1 MIHLIST
8 PAYADPANPAV
19 ICRWLATESPN
30 NFRLL
35 RRDYIITNSV
45 NSGGYLR
52 VTLSSSYTGV
62 TTNAIA
68 IYDSTLD
75 TIYVGTVITIGTS
88 GVNPNDLI
96 TTDIVWVAGTVASYM
111 NDNTEHGGYYFEGRL
126 IVNGVIYP
134 LTIIASPDSKGYA
147 DLDVSGILRIVTA
160 LGKTGT
166 YTSRI
171 EKETT
176 KSGKFNFEYR
186 ACWYGSSEAWEGDI
200 VTSPITSPPL
210 CNTWYYAE
218 SVRSEE
224 QGSNLHDY
232 QADILNDAPFF
243 NQFENPVYFLGLP
256 FDLSFILPETAI
268 VSPASDIK
276 VEIKIYDSNNL
287 LLSTITEYIDAD
299 ALEGFVCSLNIDT
312 ATIPIGA
319 AFFTAEITV

>member
-1 MIHLIST
+1 MITLIST
-8 PAYADPANPAV
+8 PAYADPADPSV

-35 RRDYIITNSV
+35 RRDYIINNSV

-52 VTLSSSYTGV
+52 ITLSLSFTGS
-62 TTNAIA
+62 TTDTIA

-75 TIYVGTVITIGTS
+75 TMYVGTVIAIGTS

-96 TTDIVWVAGTVASYM
+96 TTDIVWVAGTAAAYM

-160 LGKTGT
+160 LGKVGD
-166 YTSRI
+166 YTQRLM
-171 EKETT
+171 KETN

-186 ACWYGSSEAWEGDI
+186 ERWYGYEGSWEGDI
-200 VTSPITSPPL
+200 VISPMVSPPMM
-210 CNTWYYAE
+210 NDWYYGE
-218 SVRSEE
+218 CVRSAE

-232 QADILNDAPFF
+232 VADVLNDAPFL
-243 NQFENPVYFLGLP
+243 NQFDQPVYFLGLP
-256 FDLSFILPETAI
+256 FDLSFILPEQAI
-268 VSPASDIK
+268 VSPASDIT
-276 VEIKIYDSNNL
+276 VTINIYDSNNL
-287 LLSTITEYIDAD
+287 LLSTVVEYIDAD
-299 ALEGFVCSLNIDT
+299 SLEGFIISLNIDQ
-312 ATIPIGA
+312 ATIPTNA
-319 AFFTAEITV
+319 AYLTAEINV